1 MHSHSYACTPTPIPC
16 NAQVEEIHKLQSG
29 IDQFKREANQQREDR
44 VAVQTKLEEVQAEL
58 VTKQEGWGRLEEEW
72 AAERKRLVSEVEQ
85 MKKERGALQ
94 EQYASQVRRRREGR
108 GVALRERLHC
118 MKTSSLSLFVQLKS
132 LQDSHAQMLASR
144 DQEGASHRLQMQRT
158 QEQDRHRAQETAR
171 IRAQVAALSSELAI
185 ERRVAEEAQQQ
196 LALARAETARYQA
209 QASSLQRALTMNN
222 YTSHLHSISSQ
233 PSPTKPTA
241 APANQDRSIPAVV
254 SSPAVPQL
262 AGTSL
267 NLPHSDATTPVQQN
281 ETGPPLV
288 AVGMAQNDEPHPK
301 EPGSPGRE
309 SVMSDL
315 AEFHSLPPPN
325 LSPPSLNPPKTTP
338 TQSTQ

>member
-1 MHSHSYACTPTPIPC
+1 M
-16 NAQVEEIHKLQSG
+16 EEIHKLQSG

-44 VAVQTKLEEVQAEL
+44 VAVQSKLEEVQAEL

-72 AAERKRLVSEVEQ
+72 ATERKRLVSEVEQ
-85 MKKERGALQ
+85 MKKERDALQ

-118 MKTSSLSLFVQLKS
+118 MKTSRLSFLFVQLKS

-222 YTSHLHSISSQ
+222 YTSHLHSISSH
-233 PSPTKPTA
+233 PSPMKPTA

-267 NLPHSDATTPVQQN
+267 NLPHGDATTPVQQN

-288 AVGMAQNDEPHPK
+288 AVGTAQNDEPHPK

>member
-1 MHSHSYACTPTPIPC
+1 MHTHTHV

-29 IDQFKREANQQREDR
+29 IDQFKREANQQKEDR
-44 VAVQTKLEEVQAEL
+44 VAVQSKLEEVRAEL

-72 AAERKRLVSEVEQ
+72 ATERKRLVSEVEQ

-118 MKTSSLSLFVQLKS
+118 MKTSRLSFLFVQLKS

-222 YTSHLHSISSQ
+222 YTSHLHNISSQ
-233 PSPTKPTA
+233 PSPTKPSA
-241 APANQDRSIPAVV
+241 APANQDRSMPAVV
-254 SSPAVPQL
+254 SSPAVAQL

-267 NLPHSDATTPVQQN
+267 NLPHGDATTPVQQN

-288 AVGMAQNDEPHPK
+288 GTAQNNAK